1 MSITKSDG
9 SPIDNYLRAYEES
22 WKAEHEQ
29 AMQFWVFQE
38 KLRIGI
44 VIFQAI
50 YNLYEIWRQQVSQGL
65 VKFSEEDEKEIRGRF
80 EWWLRPCGEVEQA
93 LRFFE
98 KEYGSVEGS
107 AEFLDCCKKA
117 KNILETWIPPMLSKA
132 NGLHAAEFSQAEA
145 TKLNKILESGEARI
159 RTPPRPL

>member
-1 MSITKSDG
+1 MSITRSAG
-9 SPIDNYLRAYEES
+9 SPIDNHLRSYEES
-22 WKAEHEQ
+22 WKADYEQ
-29 AMQFWVFQE
+29 AQQFWAFQE
-38 KLRIGI
+38 NLQIGI
-44 VIFQAI
+44 AIFGAI
-50 YNLYEIWRQQVSQGL
+50 QNLYEIWRQQVSQGL

-80 EWWLRPCGEVEQA
+80 EWWLRPCGEVEQP

-107 AEFLDCCKKA
+107 AEFLDCRTKA
-117 KNILETWIPPMLSKA
+117 KSILETWIPPMLSKA